1 MFLGLFERCVLR
13 KDVQKEIKKSK
24 KIPTII
30 AGCCL
35 LLVVSEKVNAKK
47 PLRPRNNSFFL
58 KTSFF
63 FGLFFCLFFVTYSTI
78 E

>member
-47 PLRPRNNSFFL
+47 TTETE
-58 KTSFF
+58 K
-63 FGLFFCLFFVTYSTI
+63 
-78 E
+78 